1 MKLFYEPNNAYFGD
15 CMPFYHDDTFYVFHQ
30 RDARNP
36 RPFEPF
42 EWSLATTKDFVHYE
56 DKGVAIPKEGDDSPE
71 QYIFAGSVFEG
82 NHKFHAIYTAYN
94 RDFAAQ
100 GKDAQV
106 LMSAESDDLLNW
118 KKTGK
123 FVLPAPEGYDGNDWR
138 DPFILW
144 EEESQQYIM
153 ILGARKLKGKQ
164 MRTGRT
170 VWFTSKDLSEW
181 HFEGDFWAPETF
193 TMHEMPDLFKMGDWW
208 YLLTTEYSERSKT
221 IYRMSRSLK
230 GPWIAPA
237 DDAFDGRAY
246 YAARSCSDGKHRYLF
261 GWAATKTDNQDM
273 NSWDWAG
280 TFECHEIYQRPDGTL
295 GVKLPDSMLSAYEP
309 DTEVMKGPATLET
322 VDSQA
327 NLHITETPED
337 FYKVEMDFQIS
348 ENTRMFGIRLFE
360 DPETGDSYK
369 YEVNLAENRIYF
381 DRTPNQPWYRYFDK
395 GLERPIH
402 LEAGRKYHA
411 RLIVDDSIVIMYID
425 GVSLIARMHA
435 KAGCDLSAYVIDGSL
450 KIENITIAKSLRS

>member
-1 MKLFYEPNNAYFGD
+1 MKYFYEPNNAYFGD

-56 DKGVAIPKEGDDSPE
+56 DKGEAIPKEGDDSPE

-153 ILGARKLKGKQ
+153 ILGDRKLK
-164 MRTGRT
+164 
-170 VWFTSKDLSEW
+170 
-181 HFEGDFWAPETF
+181 
-193 TMHEMPDLFKMGDWW
+193 
-208 YLLTTEYSERSKT
+208 
-221 IYRMSRSLK
+221 
-230 GPWIAPA
+230 
-237 DDAFDGRAY
+237 
-246 YAARSCSDGKHRYLF
+246 
-261 GWAATKTDNQDM
+261 
-273 NSWDWAG
+273 
-280 TFECHEIYQRPDGTL
+280 
-295 GVKLPDSMLSAYEP
+295 
-309 DTEVMKGPATLET
+309 
-322 VDSQA
+322 
-327 NLHITETPED
+327 
-337 FYKVEMDFQIS
+337 
-348 ENTRMFGIRLFE
+348 
-360 DPETGDSYK
+360 
-369 YEVNLAENRIYF
+369 
-381 DRTPNQPWYRYFDK
+381 
-395 GLERPIH
+395 
-402 LEAGRKYHA
+402 
-411 RLIVDDSIVIMYID
+411 
-425 GVSLIARMHA
+425 
-435 KAGCDLSAYVIDGSL
+435 
-450 KIENITIAKSLRS
+450 

>member
-181 HFEGDFWAPETF
+181 HFEGDFWHLKHSRCMKCRICLKWVT
-193 TMHEMPDLFKMGDWW
+193 GGI
-208 YLLTTEYSERSKT
+208 YLPQNT
-221 IYRMSRSLK
+221 
-230 GPWIAPA
+230 
-237 DDAFDGRAY
+237 
-246 YAARSCSDGKHRYLF
+246 
-261 GWAATKTDNQDM
+261 
-273 NSWDWAG
+273 
-280 TFECHEIYQRPDGTL
+280 
-295 GVKLPDSMLSAYEP
+295 VK
-309 DTEVMKGPATLET
+309 EVK
-322 VDSQA
+322 Q
-327 NLHITETPED
+327 
-337 FYKVEMDFQIS
+337 
-348 ENTRMFGIRLFE
+348 
-360 DPETGDSYK
+360 
-369 YEVNLAENRIYF
+369 
-381 DRTPNQPWYRYFDK
+381 
-395 GLERPIH
+395 
-402 LEAGRKYHA
+402 
-411 RLIVDDSIVIMYID
+411 SIV
-425 GVSLIARMHA
+425 
-435 KAGCDLSAYVIDGSL
+435 
-450 KIENITIAKSLRS
+450 